1 MNWWQQCCDD
11 LAKEHWRVPL
21 TVPWCTIGGFLMHL
35 LPRLGE
41 NRKPDGSQLLVC
53 PQWCLSHFQN
63 FVTMCCVT
71 YKHHHLERQEI
82 TLTNMKNVDIS
93 MEAGKVLSQRY
104 LALLYAM
111 IPNKARRN
119 GQNIHTQS
127 GSSRSAWDRT
137 SNHCVVACHAS
148 LILYMK

>member
-1 MNWWQQCCDD
+1 
-11 LAKEHWRVPL
+11 
-21 TVPWCTIGGFLMHL
+21 MHL

-53 PQWCLSHFQN
+53 PQWYFSHFQN

-93 MEAGKVLSQRY
+93 MEAGKVLSQRH

-119 GQNIHTQS
+119 GQKCS
-127 GSSRSAWDRT
+127 
-137 SNHCVVACHAS
+137 HAEWKFEKCMGQDLKS
-148 LILYMK
+148 LCGGLPCILNLVHEIDVLYLA